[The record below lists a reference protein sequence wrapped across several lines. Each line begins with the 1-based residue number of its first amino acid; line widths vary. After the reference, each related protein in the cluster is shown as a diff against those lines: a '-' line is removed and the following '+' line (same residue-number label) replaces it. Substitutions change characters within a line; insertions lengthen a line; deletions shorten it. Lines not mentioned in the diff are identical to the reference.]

1 MKQLLVIIMAV
12 GRYHEHHNLGV
23 VMEYEPKDQQIEHN
37 QAGIKQGLSWE
48 QVGTKTGLSWDE
60 VAKLFIALQEPKSM
74 TELKE
79 LYRWSNTT
87 KFKAK
92 YVSPLIDA
100 QIVGMT
106 LPNKPTSPNQK
117 YYLTDLGKA
126 LFTYEMKEAEDME
139 NVNEKVRHMIST
151 LNGDEKRIALEL
163 LKEIHSSD

>member
-1 MKQLLVIIMAV
+1 M
-12 GRYHEHHNLGV
+12 
-23 VMEYEPKDQQIEHN
+23 
-37 QAGIKQGLSWE
+37 S
-48 QVGTKTGLSWDE
+48 
-60 VAKLFIALQEPKSM
+60 
-74 TELKE
+74 ELKE

-92 YVSPLIDA
+92 YVRPLIEA
-100 QIVGMT
+100 QIVDMT

-126 LFTYEMKEAEDME
+126 LFTYEMKETEDME